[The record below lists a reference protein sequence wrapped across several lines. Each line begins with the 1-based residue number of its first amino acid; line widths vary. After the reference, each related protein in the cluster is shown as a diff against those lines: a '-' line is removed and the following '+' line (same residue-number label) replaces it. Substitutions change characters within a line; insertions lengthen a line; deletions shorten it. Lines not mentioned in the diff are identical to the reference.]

1 MHIGFLT
8 PEFPHELT
16 GKSGGLGTSIKNLAD
31 ALARKGVKISI
42 FVYGQNINK
51 VISDSGISLHIISQ
65 RKFQFF
71 SWYFYRKFLQKYVN
85 TEISLNRID
94 LIEAPDWTG
103 ISAFMNFR
111 CPLVIRMNGSDGYFC
126 YLENRK
132 QKWKNRFLE
141 KKALQNADH
150 LISVSEFTAQT
161 TSKIFDLT
169 KKIKII
175 PNSIDLNKFKP
186 SNEIPDSGHI
196 LYFGTLIRKKGIIEL
211 ASAFNQLIKMHPE
224 SQLYLIGKDVI
235 DNKENRSTLKIVQEH
250 LSKEALSNIYHL
262 PEVSYNEIRKYIGK
276 SEIVVLPSFAEAL
289 PMTWLETMAMEKP
302 FVSSNIGWA
311 NELMINEV
319 TGFTVN
325 PKMHKDFAEKI
336 SWLLE
341 NPGRAKE
348 MGKNARKR
356 VESKFSSDVVANKN
370 LKFYQ
375 EIINN

>member
-42 FVYGQNINK
+42 YVYGQNINK

-235 DNKENRSTLKIVQEH
+235 DNKENRSTIKIVQEH

-262 PEVSYNEIRKYIGK
+262 PEVSYNEIRKYIAK

-341 NPGRAKE
+341 NPERAKE

-356 VESKFSSDVVANKN
+356 VERNFSSDVVANKN

>member
-161 TSKIFDLT
+161 TSKIFNLT

-224 SQLYLIGKDVI
+224 TQLYLIGKDVI

-262 PEVSYNEIRKYIGK
+262 PEVSYNEIRKYIAK

-302 FVSSNIGWA
+302 FVSSNVGWA
-311 NELMINEV
+311 NEMMINEV

-325 PKMHKDFAEKI
+325 PKMHTNFAEKI

-341 NPGRAKE
+341 NPERAKE
-348 MGKNARKR
+348 MGENARKR
-356 VESKFSSDVVANKN
+356 VERKFSSDVVANKS